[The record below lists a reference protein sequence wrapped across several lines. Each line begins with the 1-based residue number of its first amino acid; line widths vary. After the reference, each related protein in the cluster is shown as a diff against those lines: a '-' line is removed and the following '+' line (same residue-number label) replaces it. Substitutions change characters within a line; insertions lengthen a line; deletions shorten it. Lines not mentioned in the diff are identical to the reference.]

1 MLCWMIR
8 KRAVMGIFKELTQ
21 ALKND
26 PWIPFSKKGSK
37 PSAKAAAPPR
47 PESKGKGFCGP
58 GSAQPCITVCV
69 PRAGC
74 TCECEAIR
82 EGLLA
87 EIQQQG
93 LQVVVG
99 KAKMGCSGTCANGPF
114 IGFPQRGFF
123 YLRVQTQDIPD
134 IVHETLEK
142 GNILFPLLS
151 TNPDHSYRSDVYF
164 ERDTGFLGVM
174 DEKTSMV
181 QVAKYFLDFE
191 EGLSCGKCTPCRVGI
206 KRLNES
212 MERIVSGQ
220 GTTEDLRTV
229 KMLCETL
236 RDAPHCD
243 FAAASSKPVLSAVT
257 FFENEFLAIVKEV
270 PPAPEPVKESAGE
283 KKNRKLDEEQ
293 AKTAERAKRVGQEKI
308 EILQVEE
315 AVLPEAVPE
324 APAEAVVAAAVVTE
338 PAAEAPLPE
347 PAPEAAA
354 DLVEEAVAAPQPVE
368 AVEAV
373 EVPEPVEAEPEAKA
387 EEPIAAAVPA
397 AEEGMPSE
405 EAAAEPVQEMTA
417 LVEEAVGEPEGP
429 LQQEEAPQEQP
440 APEEMQAEPVVD
452 IEAPSVVEEISA
464 EVQEATEE
472 PAAGAIVGDAPPVS
486 PAELIETAGTEET
499 GPVEAEAAVE
509 SEPAAEVVEEPPPA
523 LEVAAVEAEEKIE
536 AIAAVVEV
544 AEVEEEKQAEAAA
557 TETVAEPGEGVESEG
572 LGRDAGLEV
581 EIAPSFAPP
590 QETVPE
596 MVVETGEAAPAE
608 EGEAQ
613 VEKQE
618 GKTKK
623 TGGSKAKGAKA
634 KSDKEKTSGKK
645 KKKGSSGGKK

>member
-1 MLCWMIR
+1 
-8 KRAVMGIFKELTQ
+8 MGIFKELTQ

-37 PSAKAAAPPR
+37 PSAKAAEPPK
-47 PESKGKGFCGP
+47 PESKGKSFCRP

-69 PRAGC
+69 PREGC

-87 EIQQQG
+87 GIQQQG

-151 TNPDHSYRSDVYF
+151 TNPDHSFRSDVYF

-181 QVAKYFLDFE
+181 EVAKYFLDFE

-212 MERIVSGQ
+212 MEHIVSGQ

-257 FFENEFLAIVKEV
+257 FFENEFLAVVKEV
-270 PPAPEPVKESAGE
+270 PPAPEPVKESGGE
-283 KKNRKLDEEQ
+283 KKNRRLDEEQ

-308 EILQVEE
+308 ETLQVAE
-315 AVLPEAVPE
+315 AVAPQAVSE
-324 APAEAVVAAAVVTE
+324 APAEAIVAAVVVPK
-338 PAAEAPLPE
+338 PAVPAPTPE
-347 PAPEAAA
+347 PAPEAEAA
-354 DLVEEAVAAPQPVE
+354 TDRVEEAAA
-368 AVEAV
+368 A
-373 EVPEPVEAEPEAKA
+373 PEPVEAIEALEVPELVEVEPEAKT
-387 EEPIAAAVPA
+387 EEPMAAAEPA
-397 AEEGMPSE
+397 AEEEMPAG
-405 EAAAEPVQEMTA
+405 EAPAEPVQEMTA
-417 LVEEAVGEPEGP
+417 LVEEAVDRPEAA
-429 LQQEEAPQEQP
+429 LQEEPLPEQP
-440 APEEMQAEPVVD
+440 SPEEMRAEPKAD
-452 IEAPSVVEEISA
+452 TEAPSVMEESFA

-472 PAAGAIVGDAPPVS
+472 PAAGAIVEETRLVS

-499 GPVEAEAAVE
+499 GPVEAEAVVE
-509 SEPAAEVVEEPPPA
+509 AEPAAEVVEEAPP
-523 LEVAAVEAEEKIE
+523 EVEAAAEVLEEKIE
-536 AIAAVVEV
+536 APAAVVEV
-544 AEVEEEKQAEAAA
+544 TDVEEEKAAEAGVPETL
-557 TETVAEPGEGVESEG
+557 TESGEPLEAEG

-581 EIAPSFAPP
+581 ELAPSFAPP
-590 QETVPE
+590 PE
-596 MVVETGEAAPAE
+596 PEVVVETREAAPLE

-618 GKTKK
+618 GKAKK